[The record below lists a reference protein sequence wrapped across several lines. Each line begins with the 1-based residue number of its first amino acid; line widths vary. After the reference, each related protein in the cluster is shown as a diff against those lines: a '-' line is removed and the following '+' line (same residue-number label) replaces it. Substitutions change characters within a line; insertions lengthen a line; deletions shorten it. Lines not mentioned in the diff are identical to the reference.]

1 MRQVAVIAVAVA
13 VIGAVILL
21 TGGVVA
27 GSDVPG
33 TLSFF
38 GVTVHTT
45 SAQIFLT
52 GAICTWALLA
62 AAWLL
67 TMGIRRSRQRG
78 VQLATL
84 RGRAPVRDHRPR
96 LAESADLAD
105 AGDFA
110 TLFGFA
116 ARADRP
122 VAERAGAGR
131 GGDSGNPGEHA
142 AEQPLRGQ

>member
-1 MRQVAVIAVAVA
+1 VAVIAVAVA

-27 GSDVPG
+27 GSDLPG

-45 SAQIFLT
+45 GAQIFLT
-52 GAICTWALLA
+52 GAICTWALWA

-67 TMGIRRSRQRG
+67 TAGIRRSRQRG
-78 VQLATL
+78 AQLAAS
-84 RGRAPVRDHRPR
+84 RGRVPARGHG
-96 LAESADLAD
+96 AEDTDSAGIAD
-105 AGDFA
+105 AGP
-110 TLFGFA
+110 LGELLGFTIRRD
-116 ARADRP
+116 RA
-122 VAERAGAGR
+122 VADRAGAGR
-131 GGDSGNPGEHA
+131 GGDRLDAGQDA

>member
-1 MRQVAVIAVAVA
+1 MIAVAVA

-27 GSDVPG
+27 GSEVPG

-78 VQLATL
+78 VQLASL
-84 RGRAPVRDHRPR
+84 RGQLAGRDRPAH
-96 LAESADLAD
+96 LAESAELAD
-105 AGDFA
+105 GGQFANLLGFA
-110 TLFGFA
+110 TRG
-116 ARADRP
+116 DRP
-122 VAERAGAGR
+122 IAERARAGR
-131 GGDSGNPGEHA
+131 GGDGGNAGQDA

>member
-1 MRQVAVIAVAVA
+1 MIAVAVA
-13 VIGAVILL
+13 VIGAVMLL

-67 TMGIRRSRQRG
+67 TAGIRRSRQRG
-78 VQLATL
+78 AQLAL
-84 RGRAPVRDHRPR
+84 MRGRAPGHGRRACAAEASGR
-96 LAESADLAD
+96 MGARELAGLLGFSGADG
-105 AGDFA
+105 AG
-110 TLFGFA
+110 
-116 ARADRP
+116 P
-122 VAERAGAGR
+122 GR
-131 GGDSGNPGEHA
+131 GGDLTDSGQDP
-142 AEQPLRGQ
+142 AEQSSGGQ

>member
-1 MRQVAVIAVAVA
+1 MAVA
-13 VIGAVILL
+13 VIGSVLLL
-21 TGGVVA
+21 TCGVVA

-67 TMGIRRSRQRG
+67 TAGIRRSRERG
-78 VQLATL
+78 AQLAML
-84 RGRAPVRDHRPR
+84 RGRVADVQCG
-96 LAESADLAD
+96 AEPP
-105 AGDFA
+105 
-110 TLFGFA
+110 GFA
-116 ARADRP
+116 GQSAFAGLLGLAVGGERPGADR
-122 VAERAGAGR
+122 AGSGS
-131 GGDSGNPGEHA
+131 GGDRDNSGQDT
-142 AEQPLRGQ
+142 AEQPPVRQ

>member
-1 MRQVAVIAVAVA
+1 MIAVAVA

-27 GSDVPG
+27 GSEVPG

-78 VQLATL
+78 VQLASMRGHAPG
-84 RGRAPVRDHRPR
+84 RGRRPPR
-96 LAESADLAD
+96 LVESAELAD
-105 AGDFA
+105 GGVFA
-110 TLFGFA
+110 NLLGFA
-116 ARADRP
+116 ARGNRP
-122 VAERAGAGR
+122 VAERPSAGR
-131 GGDSGNPGEHA
+131 GGDGGDIGQDA

>member
-1 MRQVAVIAVAVA
+1 MIAVAVA

-27 GSDVPG
+27 GSGAPD
-33 TLSFF
+33 TISFF

-78 VQLATL
+78 VQLAAL
-84 RGRAPVRDHRPR
+84 RGHAPVPDRRPQAVDSVE
-96 LAESADLAD
+96 LAEPIELA
-105 AGDFA
+105 G
-110 TLFGFA
+110 LFGFA
-116 ARADRP
+116 ARSDR
-122 VAERAGAGR
+122 AIANGARAGR
-131 GGDSGNPGEHA
+131 GGDRANPGQDT

>member
-1 MRQVAVIAVAVA
+1 MIVVAVA

-21 TGGVVA
+21 TGGVLA

-33 TLSFF
+33 TLYFF

-52 GAICTWALLA
+52 RAICTWALLA

-67 TMGIRRSRQRG
+67 TAGIRRSRHRG
-78 VQLATL
+78 TQLASP
-84 RGRAPVRDHRPR
+84 RGRATRAGRRPR
-96 LAESADLAD
+96 VAETSGLAEAGELA
-105 AGDFA
+105 GLLGFA
-110 TLFGFA
+110 TGGERA
-116 ARADRP
+116 VADR
-122 VAERAGAGR
+122 AGFGR
-131 GGDSGNPGEHA
+131 GGDRGEPGQDP

>member
-1 MRQVAVIAVAVA
+1 MAVIAVAVA

-27 GSDVPG
+27 GSEVPG

-78 VQLATL
+78 VQLASL
-84 RGRAPVRDHRPR
+84 RGQLPGRDHRPPR
-96 LAESADLAD
+96 LVDSAEFADGGPFANLL
-105 AGDFA
+105 GFA
-110 TLFGFA
+110 TRGN
-116 ARADRP
+116 RS
-122 VAERAGAGR
+122 VAERARAGR
-131 GGDSGNPGEHA
+131 GGDGGDAGQDA

>member
-1 MRQVAVIAVAVA
+1 MIAVAVA

-27 GSDVPG
+27 GSDVPD

-67 TMGIRRSRQRG
+67 TAGIRRSRERG
-78 VQLATL
+78 AQLASLRGGVPGRTL
-84 RGRAPVRDHRPR
+84 RPGVVSGSR
-96 LAESADLAD
+96 LADLGDLAGLLGFAVRGDRAVADRTGPGRGGHLAD
-105 AGDFA
+105 AGQD
-110 TLFGFA
+110 
-116 ARADRP
+116 P
-122 VAERAGAGR
+122 
-131 GGDSGNPGEHA
+131 
-142 AEQPLRGQ
+142 AEQPLGGQ

>member
-1 MRQVAVIAVAVA
+1 
-13 VIGAVILL
+13 VILL

-27 GSDVPG
+27 GSDAPD

-62 AAWLL
+62 ATWLL

-78 VQLATL
+78 VQLASL
-84 RGRAPVRDHRPR
+84 RGRVLIEGHRP
-96 LAESADLAD
+96 
-105 AGDFA
+105 
-110 TLFGFA
+110 
-116 ARADRP
+116 P
-122 VAERAGAGR
+122 VAERAGIGEPAALASLLGFAARGDRAVADGARASR
-131 GGDSGNPGEHA
+131 GGDRADPGQDP

>member
-1 MRQVAVIAVAVA
+1 MIAVAVA

-27 GSDVPG
+27 GSGAPD

-38 GVTVHTT
+38 GVMVHTT

-78 VQLATL
+78 MQLAAL
-84 RGRAPVRDHRPR
+84 RGRAPVRDSRPQLVDSVELTEPGE
-96 LAESADLAD
+96 LAGL
-105 AGDFA
+105 
-110 TLFGFA
+110 LGFA
-116 ARADRP
+116 ARGNRAIADR
-122 VAERAGAGR
+122 ARAGG
-131 GGDSGNPGEHA
+131 GGDRINAGQDA

>member
-1 MRQVAVIAVAVA
+1 VAVIAVAIA
-13 VIGAVILL
+13 VIGSVILL

-27 GSDVPG
+27 GSNGPD

-67 TMGIRRSRQRG
+67 TVGIRRSRQRG
-78 VQLATL
+78 MQLASL
-84 RGRAPVRDHRPR
+84 RGQVPGGGRPPRPV
-96 LAESADLAD
+96 EGGGLAD
-105 AGDFA
+105 AGAFA
-110 TLFGFA
+110 NLLGFA
-116 ARADRP
+116 SRGDRP
-122 VAERAGAGR
+122 IPERTSAGR
-131 GGDSGNPGEHA
+131 GGDRADSGDDA
-142 AEQPLRGQ
+142 AEQPLRG